1 MLLELC
7 IALSKILLTA
17 GADQLLYNLSLINLR
32 SACDKQNALVKIANN
47 FIVYYYLIWS
57 SQTTPGSISYQI

>member
-1 MLLELC
+1 MSVRVCAFDSMLLELC

-32 SACDKQNALVKIANN
+32 SARDKQNALVKIANN
-47 FIVYYYLIWS
+47 FIVYYYLI
-57 SQTTPGSISYQI
+57 